1 MSLFFFLDLVFGG
14 VTAEVHQKLEVLNA
28 TRGVLAFGATEKVGV
43 TAKNI

>member
-1 MSLFFFLDLVFGG
+1 MSLFFFVFFCFSYQTQVFGA

-28 TRGVLAFGATEKVGV
+28 TEKVGV